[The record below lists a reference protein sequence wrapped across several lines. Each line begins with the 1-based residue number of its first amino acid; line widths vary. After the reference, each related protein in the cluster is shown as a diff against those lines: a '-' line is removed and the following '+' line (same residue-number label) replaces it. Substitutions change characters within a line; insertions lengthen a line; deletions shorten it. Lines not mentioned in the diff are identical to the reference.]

1 MARNILL
8 ATGNYSVAKSSDRE
22 VTFFKFCANLLSK
35 VFLLSLQFDNMIRL
49 VAIHHEDL
57 LADTH
62 IHLAKVQCLAL
73 ACFQPSGRELAGR
86 QSSFLSL
93 VGENYICVRRLNNIT
108 PDLIWIMQSAEKG
121 QALLSCETNFL
132 RCI

>member
-22 VTFFKFCANLLSK
+22 VTFFTFCANLLSK
-35 VFLLSLQFDNMIRL
+35 LFLLSLQFDNMIRL

-62 IHLAKVQCLAL
+62 IHLAKVQCWGLVCL
-73 ACFQPSGRELAGR
+73 RPSGRGLAGR
-86 QSSFLSL
+86 QTLLFFA
-93 VGENYICVRRLNNIT
+93 GRRELY
-108 PDLIWIMQSAEKG
+108 LCA
-121 QALLSCETNFL
+121 QA
-132 RCI
+132 

>member
-22 VTFFKFCANLLSK
+22 VTFFKFRANLLSK
-35 VFLLSLQFDNMIRL
+35 LFLVSLQFDNMIRL

-62 IHLAKVQCLAL
+62 IHLAKVQCWGLV
-73 ACFQPSGRELAGR
+73 CFRPSGRGLAGR
-86 QSSFLSL
+86 QTLLFFA
-93 VGENYICVRRLNNIT
+93 GRRELY
-108 PDLIWIMQSAEKG
+108 LCA
-121 QALLSCETNFL
+121 QA
-132 RCI
+132 

>member
-1 MARNILL
+1 MARNILV
-8 ATGNYSVAKSSDRE
+8 ATGNYSVAKSSDLE

-35 VFLLSLQFDNMIRL
+35 LFLLSLQFDNMIRL

-62 IHLAKVQCLAL
+62 IHLAKVQCWGL
-73 ACFQPSGRELAGR
+73 ACFRPSGRGLAGK
-86 QSSFLSL
+86 QSSLQSF

-108 PDLIWIMQSAEKG
+108 PDLI
-121 QALLSCETNFL
+121 
-132 RCI
+132 

>member
-22 VTFFKFCANLLSK
+22 VTFFKFRANLLSK
-35 VFLLSLQFDNMIRL
+35 LFLVSLQFDNMIRL

-62 IHLAKVQCLAL
+62 IHLAKVQCRGLV
-73 ACFQPSGRELAGR
+73 CFRPLGRGLAGR
-86 QSSFLSL
+86 QTLLFFA
-93 VGENYICVRRLNNIT
+93 GRRELY
-108 PDLIWIMQSAEKG
+108 LCA
-121 QALLSCETNFL
+121 QA
-132 RCI
+132 

>member
-22 VTFFKFCANLLSK
+22 VTFFTFCANLLSK
-35 VFLLSLQFDNMIRL
+35 LFLLSLQFDNMIRL

-62 IHLAKVQCLAL
+62 IHLAKVQCSGLV
-73 ACFQPSGRELAGR
+73 CFRPSGRGLAGR
-86 QSSFLSL
+86 ESSFFFFAF
-93 VGENYICVRRLNNIT
+93 RRELY
-108 PDLIWIMQSAEKG
+108 LCAQG
-121 QALLSCETNFL
+121 
-132 RCI
+132 

>member
-22 VTFFKFCANLLSK
+22 VTFFTFCANLLSK
-35 VFLLSLQFDNMIRL
+35 LFLLSLQFDNMIRL

-62 IHLAKVQCLAL
+62 IHLAKVQCWGLV
-73 ACFQPSGRELAGR
+73 CFRPSGRGLAGR
-86 QSSFLSL
+86 QTLLFFAGWRELYL
-93 VGENYICVRRLNNIT
+93 C
-108 PDLIWIMQSAEKG
+108 A
-121 QALLSCETNFL
+121 QA
-132 RCI
+132 

>member
-22 VTFFKFCANLLSK
+22 VTFFTFCGNLLSK
-35 VFLLSLQFDNMIRL
+35 LFLLSLQFDNMIRL

-62 IHLAKVQCLAL
+62 IHLAKVQCWGLV
-73 ACFQPSGRELAGR
+73 CFRPSGRGLAGR
-86 QSSFLSL
+86 QTLLFFA
-93 VGENYICVRRLNNIT
+93 GRRELY
-108 PDLIWIMQSAEKG
+108 LCA
-121 QALLSCETNFL
+121 QA
-132 RCI
+132 